1 VSQTPWQ
8 DIVIRVDA
16 AAADAGFDL
25 VQPFR
30 MSAASQAASHF
41 GLARENALG
50 LLIGNTRRLWPIFT
64 QACRDDRGLAA
75 RPAPLDAYVTER
87 LTQVAADVTP
97 RAAALAFAHVTTP
110 RPFPIQRVA
119 EQAGLAA
126 LAPCH
131 LVIHPV
137 HGPWIAL
144 RAVMVFDVDGPDGAP
159 APLERPCQ
167 GCPAPCVTA
176 LERALSVSG
185 SPLTSAAIAAHARDW
200 IAVRDACPVGRAS
213 RYSDAQLSYHYAP
226 SNEKLIQGS

>member
-1 VSQTPWQ
+1 VSRIAP
-8 DIVIRVDA
+8 A
-16 AAADAGFDL
+16 AAHAGFDL
-25 VQPFR
+25 VHPFG
-30 MSAASQAASHF
+30 MAAASAAASHF
-41 GLARENALG
+41 DCARENALG
-50 LLIGNTRRLWPIFT
+50 VLIGNTARLWPIFT
-64 QACRDDRGLAA
+64 QACRDDRELAA

-87 LTQVAADVTP
+87 LTQIAAEATP
-97 RAAALAFAHVTTP
+97 GAAKLAFAHVTTP
-110 RPFPIQRVA
+110 QPFPIQRVA

-137 HGPWIAL
+137 HGPWVAL
-144 RAVMVFDVDGPDGAP
+144 RALMVFDVDGPDGGLP
-159 APLERPCQ
+159 PLERPCQ
-167 GCPAPCVTA
+167 GCRAPCVTA
-176 LERALSVSG
+176 LERALTVSG